1 MQSVTLVSCLILAV
15 AILSVNTHPNRDRHH
30 HSSSFDNST
39 SSSNGTFSSHGNH
52 SHHEHSGES
61 SHHRGNRSRSK
72 ETVTL
77 VAKSTTHQLPRAF
90 GGNVGR

>member
-52 SHHEHSGES
+52 SHHEHS
-61 SHHRGNRSRSK
+61 
-72 ETVTL
+72 VTSCIWRQCWSI
-77 VAKSTTHQLPRAF
+77 KN
-90 GGNVGR
+90 GGSGSARQG